1 MTSAFGAYQSGGQ
14 PAAAPPDPPAE
25 VMGILA
31 TAWDALPAE
40 QREELLRLFHRE
52 PPPPPP
58 ARPVFLASGE
68 GPVSSPHG
76 GMLHTGPDG
85 SLYYTSPRGTV
96 TKLAEG

>member
-1 MTSAFGAYQSGGQ
+1 MSAFGVYSQGGQ
-14 PAAAPPDPPAE
+14 PPAPPPDPPAE

-31 TAWDALPAE
+31 GAWDDLPREAQE
-40 QREELLRLFHRE
+40 QLLALFHRE

-85 SLYYTSPRGTV
+85 ALYYTSPRGAV